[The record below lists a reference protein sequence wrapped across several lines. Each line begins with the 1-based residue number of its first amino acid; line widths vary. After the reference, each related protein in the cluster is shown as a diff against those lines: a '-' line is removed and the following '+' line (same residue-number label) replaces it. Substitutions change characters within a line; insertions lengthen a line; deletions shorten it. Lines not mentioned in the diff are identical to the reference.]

1 MLIKKT
7 ALTPLIMY
15 RSIQILQKSLSLFKE
30 NQHYNNFLERLYI
43 YFTAKNIYTLENNSL
58 LNNHMILSIIV
69 ISMSAFSEIV
79 MDVLSVVLLS
89 ALFVGRFDLVSN
101 DVCSKLKNSF
111 QPYVRA
117 M

>member
-43 YFTAKNIYTLENNSL
+43 YFTAKNIYTLKISL

-69 ISMSAFSEIV
+69 ISMSAFSEII

-89 ALFVGRFDLVSN
+89 ALFVERFDLVSN
-101 DVCSKLKNSF
+101 EVCSKLKNSF